1 MVENREAT
9 ATREEQ
15 PLPAPRPPALV
26 VMVGP
31 PGTGKS
37 YLVRR
42 IAERVPMRIVETDE
56 IRRQLAPRPTY
67 SWQENRRVFQMA
79 HRKID
84 RLLRRGKDVLFDA
97 TNIYERGRRT
107 LYRIAESDGAR
118 LLIVRTVAPD
128 EVVAERLRRRVER
141 PSPGNRSEADWE
153 VYSRMKAEFEEIER
167 PHLVV
172 DTSLPLQ
179 PALDEIVGFVLDNP

>member
-1 MVENREAT
+1 MGIEQAT
-9 ATREEQ
+9 TASEERPATGRKS
-15 PLPAPRPPALV
+15 PALV

-37 YLVRR
+37 HLVRR
-42 IAERVPMRIVETDE
+42 IAERVRVQVIETDE
-56 IRRQLAPRPTY
+56 IRQRLAPQPSY
-67 SWQENRRVFQMA
+67 SASENRKVFFVA

-84 RLLRRGKDVLFDA
+84 RLLRKGEDVLFDA

-128 EVVAERLRRRVER
+128 EVVAERLRRRKEGAG
-141 PSPGNRSEADWE
+141 PSDRSEAGWE
-153 VYSRMKAEFEEIER
+153 VYARMKAEFQEIQR
-167 PHLVV
+167 PHMVV
-172 DTSLPLQ
+172 DTSRELQ
-179 PALDEIVGFVLDNP
+179 PAIDEIVRFIQEET